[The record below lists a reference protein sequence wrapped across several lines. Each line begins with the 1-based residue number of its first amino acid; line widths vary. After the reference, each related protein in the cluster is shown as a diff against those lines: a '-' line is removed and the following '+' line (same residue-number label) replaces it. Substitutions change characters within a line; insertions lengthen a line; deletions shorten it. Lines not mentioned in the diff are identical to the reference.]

1 LPKRGAGASKS
12 GAGYPH
18 LFPALRGIL
27 NGMEES
33 NSSISSGQD
42 TSRQNLTIEE
52 AAELFSQAGVPRS
65 HRTISRYCEQRILEA
80 VFMDTEKN
88 QKYLITRESVE
99 RRIKEIK
106 QILATSHVPSGH
118 DKSGQNETH
127 PDKSRHV
134 EPTGENGPDASS
146 GMEEDLQLP
155 ALRTELKKLKEDNLQ
170 LHIDKSAKEQFINR
184 LVEEREQTMR
194 RAIELSR
201 EVGRLEN
208 QLLQLE
214 GPRNPDMSRHMSRSD
229 ENRRERLIDPDERL
243 PDEPPEEEGPEAPAE
258 KVAA

>member
-1 LPKRGAGASKS
+1 
-12 GAGYPH
+12 
-18 LFPALRGIL
+18 
-27 NGMEES
+27 ME
-33 NSSISSGQD
+33 NSIPPVSSGQD

-52 AAELFSQAGVPRS
+52 AAELFSQSGVPRS

-80 VFMDTEKN
+80 MFMDTEKN

-106 QILATSHVPSGH
+106 QILATSHVPSRH
-118 DKSGQNETH
+118 DKSGHNETH

-134 EPTGENGPDASS
+134 ESTDENRRATSSSSRLEADSQLAS
-146 GMEEDLQLP
+146 LKL
-155 ALRTELKKLKEDNLQ
+155 ELKKLKEDNLQ

-184 LVEEREQTMR
+184 LIEERERTMHQ
-194 RAIELSR
+194 AIELSR

-208 QLLQLE
+208 RLLQLE
-214 GPRNPDMSRHMSRSD
+214 SPREQDMSRHMTRSD
-229 ENRRERLIDPDERL
+229 ENRQERLIDPDERL
-243 PDEPPEEEGPEAPAE
+243 PDEPPEEERPEAPAE

>member
-1 LPKRGAGASKS
+1 
-12 GAGYPH
+12 
-18 LFPALRGIL
+18 
-27 NGMEES
+27 MEES
-33 NSSISSGQD
+33 NLSIASGQD

-106 QILATSHVPSGH
+106 QILETNHVSIGQVTSGRNETNQDQSSRVQSDGENPRATSSVL
-118 DKSGQNETH
+118 
-127 PDKSRHV
+127 
-134 EPTGENGPDASS
+134 ENDS
-146 GMEEDLQLP
+146 QLTS
-155 ALRTELKKLKEDNLQ
+155 LRTELKKLKEDNLQ

-184 LVEEREQTMR
+184 LIEERERAMR
-194 RAIELSR
+194 NAIDLSR

-214 GPRNPDMSRHMSRSD
+214 GPRNLDMSRHTSPLD
-229 ENRRERLIDPDERL
+229 ENRQEPLIDPDERL
-243 PDEPPEEEGPEAPAE
+243 PDEPPQEERPEALPKKSLLE
-258 KVAA
+258 